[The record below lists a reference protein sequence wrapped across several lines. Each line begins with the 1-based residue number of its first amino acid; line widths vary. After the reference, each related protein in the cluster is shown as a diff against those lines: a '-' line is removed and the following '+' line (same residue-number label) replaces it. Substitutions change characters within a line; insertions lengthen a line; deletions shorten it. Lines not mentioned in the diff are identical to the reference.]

1 MVDANWGAEEA
12 PSKRSRIPK
21 WLWWCGGGCLVAL
34 VLAVAA
40 GFWLFKLGKQLV
52 EEGRDPEQQ
61 WPKLQRVLPFEER
74 PAGYQLTW
82 GSTLLLETYALL
94 DPEGRIGIVMRFRE
108 SQAASVEAQM
118 MNPDYSGALL
128 GMGGRKDLSTLKV
141 VVQGRELEAL
151 RFYQEQGQDMDGDGR
166 PDQGHTI
173 VVRLTD
179 EDAVAPVVLQLFTPG
194 EGGLVPP
201 TEDDVRAFLA
211 PFHVGN

>member
-1 MVDANWGAEEA
+1 
-12 PSKRSRIPK
+12 
-21 WLWWCGGGCLVAL
+21 
-34 VLAVAA
+34 
-40 GFWLFKLGKQLV
+40 
-52 EEGRDPEQQ
+52 
-61 WPKLQRVLPFEER
+61 
-74 PAGYQLTW
+74 
-82 GSTLLLETYALL
+82 
-94 DPEGRIGIVMRFRE
+94 
-108 SQAASVEAQM
+108 M

-151 RFYQEQGQDMDGDGR
+151 RFYQEQGQDMNGDGKS
-166 PDQGHTI
+166 DQGHTI

-179 EDAVAPVVLQLFTPG
+179 EDAAAPVVLQLFTPG